1 MVKYSIIIPVYNEQE
16 VLDMCYGE
24 LKKLAAQFDGDYE
37 LIFVNDGSADNS
49 LNMLKEYAKADKT
62 VKVISFSRNFGHQA
76 AVSAGM
82 EHASGQA
89 LIILDADLQDPPE
102 VVLQMIEKWREGYDI
117 VYGKR
122 IKRKGERPL
131 KKLTAFLYYR
141 FLARITSL
149 NIPKDTGD
157 FRLLSRK
164 AADAIIGMPEKN
176 RYLRGMNAWVG
187 FRQAEVKY
195 ERHPRAAG
203 ETKYTLKK
211 MFKLAGDGII
221 SNTNFPL
228 TAMFGF
234 GLFLG
239 FLSLAGFIALIA
251 LQIAKIISSPVYWL
265 FPFITLM
272 TGFIMTGLGMLG
284 IYLGRVYDE
293 VKDRPL
299 YIVSE
304 KINL

>member
-16 VLDMCYGE
+16 VLDMCYRE
-24 LKKLAAQFDGDYE
+24 LKKLAQQLDGQYE
-37 LIFVNDGSADNS
+37 LVFVNDGSGDNS
-49 LNMLKEYAKADKT
+49 LNILKNFAQTDST
-62 VKVISFSRNFGHQA
+62 VKIISFSRNFGHQA

-82 EHASGQA
+82 EHASGEA
-89 LIILDADLQDPPE
+89 IIIIDADLQDPPQ
-102 VVLQMIEKWREGYDI
+102 VILQMIQKWQEGYDI

-141 FLARITSL
+141 FLARITGL

-164 AADAIIGMPEKN
+164 AANAIINMPEKN

-187 FRQAEVKY
+187 FRQTEVRY
-195 ERHPRAAG
+195 QRNARLAG
-203 ETKYTLKK
+203 KTKYTLKK

-221 SNTNFPL
+221 SNTNYPL
-228 TAMFGF
+228 TAMFGLGVILSF
-234 GLFLG
+234 LSTLG
-239 FLSLAGFIALIA
+239 FVALIL
-251 LQIAKIISSPVYWL
+251 LQLSKTISPIVWL
-265 FPFITLM
+265 FPLITLC
-272 TGFIMTGLGMLG
+272 TGLILTGLGVLG
-284 IYLGRVYDE
+284 IYLGRVYTE

-299 YIVSE
+299 YIINE
-304 KINL
+304 KINLE